1 MTATTHIAFSL
12 ATAIIAGADKPALGL
27 IAAGSL
33 LPDIDHPQS
42 ALGRIFFF
50 ISYPFNKWFG
60 HRGLMHS
67 LLVWIPVTLLG
78 YLWSPLFMIGAGA
91 ISHCVI
97 DCLNVSGVQLMYPV
111 TEKVFVLASRKYR
124 IKTGTGPEFVL
135 LAVLSVLA
143 WGGGYMGTMGGL
155 RAMLQY
161 ALGSY
166 EMAVNTYI
174 QQGTKVCRLRGKL
187 RFPDG
192 TEKEGD
198 WLIIGPEGTGQQIPV
213 AVYDE
218 RERRIIHIPA
228 NAEPMKV
235 RLRIDEK
242 KHWQTRTLRGLYRI
256 EKGTAFCNPFD
267 TPKTWVV
274 TEAGDV
280 VTGYV
285 VYQGEL
291 QLRELK

>member
-1 MTATTHIAFSL
+1 MTAPTHIAFSL
-12 ATAIIAGADKPALGL
+12 AAALIAGADKSQLGL

-60 HRGLMHS
+60 HRGLLHS
-67 LLVWIPVTLLG
+67 LVVWVPFTLLG
-78 YLWSPLFMIGAGA
+78 YLWQPFFLLGAGA

-97 DCLNVSGVQLMYPV
+97 DCLNVSGVQLMHPI

-135 LAVLSVLA
+135 LVIFGAIG

-155 RAMLQY
+155 KAMLQY
-161 ALGSY
+161 VIGSY
-166 EMAVNTYI
+166 EMAVNTYL
-174 QQGTKVCRLRGKL
+174 QQGTKVCRLTGRL

-192 TEKEGD
+192 TEKEGE
-198 WLIIGPEGTGQQIPV
+198 WLIIGPEGTGQQVPV

-218 RERRIIHIPA
+218 RERRIIHIPE
-228 NAEPMKV
+228 NADPLKV
-235 RLRIDEK
+235 RLKVDDK
-242 KHWQTRTLRGLYRI
+242 KRWQAGTLRGLHQI
-256 EKGTAFCNPFD
+256 EKGTAFCNPFE
-267 TPKTWVV
+267 TPKRWVV
-274 TEAGDV
+274 TQPGDV

-285 VYQGEL
+285 LYQGEL
-291 QLRELK
+291 RLRELK